1 MGAVLGGAAVIA
13 TLIFAWVCTLL
24 SYRAGM
30 RDDDFGRVLFALTG
44 LVFAIASVVLGVVA
58 L

>member
-1 MGAVLGGAAVIA
+1 VIA